1 MWRDRNWERETERER
16 GREQF
21 KEEREETSRQT
32 EELAVKQFARV
43 YSIFLEYIF
52 VRILTKP
59 IHTNRYSLSYK
70 DTHTY
75 ILTQGTTTL
84 EHTHT
89 HKHTH
94 THMWTDFSTDWT

>member
-43 YSIFLEYIF
+43 YSIFLEYII

-70 DTHTY
+70 DTHTH